1 MCGMKKKKM
10 RGARETNGKGGEGE
24 NPRCAQVTLSPTH
37 PPPIFSTFF
46 LGEEDTENREKIECL
61 GMVYV
66 F

>member
-24 NPRCAQVTLSPTH
+24 PTVCTGDVVSH
-37 PPPIFSTFF
+37 PPPPIFSTFF